1 VIDFHVH
8 LPLDAAGK
16 AASPADVAREVLSY
30 ADREGLEAVVVV
42 PVAPYHSN
50 DFAARV
56 AEEGSGR
63 IVAFASVVPNPLD
76 AALGELRRAVEDL
89 GLRGLSLHPPLQG
102 FCLRNPQVWHLLRF
116 AGEELGVP
124 VLVHGPPSTVYVRG
138 AAVQAPWLNSPE
150 DYALLPHVA
159 PRTVIVLSDPGSAA
173 ALELFLGIASSSRN
187 IHLDTSHGFLRLAR
201 ASQAPL
207 ESLAGKVLL
216 GTGYPLSGEKA
227 GELATAVR
235 ELFGAGA
242 EKVLRGNARD
252 LLGLK

>member
-8 LPLDAAGK
+8 LPLDAAKRG
-16 AASPADVAREVLSY
+16 ASPAEVAQELLSY
-30 ADREGLEAVVVV
+30 AGGEGVEVLVLV

-63 IVAFASVVPNPLD
+63 LVALASVVPSPLD
-76 AALGELRRAVEDL
+76 SALPELRRAVEDL

-159 PRTVIVLSDPGSAA
+159 PRTTIVLSDPGGLQG
-173 ALELFLGIASSSRN
+173 LELFLGLASSRN
-187 IHLDTSHGFLRLAR
+187 VYLDTSHGFLRLAR
-201 ASQAPL
+201 ARQAPL
-207 ESLAGKVLL
+207 EHLSGKVLL
-216 GTGYPLSGEKA
+216 GTGYPLSGERA
-227 GELATAVR
+227 GELAAAVR

-242 EKVLRGNARD
+242 EKVLRGNARE
-252 LLGLK
+252 LLGLT

>member
-8 LPLDAAGK
+8 LPLDAAK
-16 AASPADVAREVLSY
+16 RASPAEVARELLSY
-30 ADREGLEAVVVV
+30 ADREGLEAVVLA
-42 PVAPYHSN
+42 PVAPYHPN
-50 DFAARV
+50 DFAAKV

-63 IVAFASVVPNPLD
+63 IVALASVVPNPLD

-124 VLVHGPPSTVYVRG
+124 VLVHGPPSTVYVRNT
-138 AAVQAPWLNSPE
+138 AVQAPWLNAPE

-159 PRTVIVLSDPGSAA
+159 PRTAIVLSDPGSTH
-173 ALELFLGIASSSRN
+173 ALELFLGLASSSRN
-187 IHLDTSHGFLRLAR
+187 VYLDTSHGLLRLAQTHR
-201 ASQAPL
+201 AAL
-207 ESLAGKVLL
+207 EGLPEKLLL
-216 GTGYPLSGEKA
+216 GTGYPLSGERA
-227 GELATAVR
+227 GELAAAVK

-242 EKVLRGNARD
+242 EKVLRGNARE
-252 LLGLK
+252 LLGLR